1 MSFLK
6 KWSALAWLLLV
17 LAILFLPVGRVD
29 PFSTTGFP
37 ASDCF
42 PEPGTLTGQL
52 REMIESGQYAEEEI
66 YQRYYHVLTDSLLH
80 CLDKPSDHIGQI
92 LIWNSDWDALQ
103 KVQEEPWARLFRSVH
118 FYWLSRTNRLILER
132 VETDPDFKYS
142 FEYRFA
148 AKMMAADSFFLS
160 TGKTNW
166 EKLIQY
172 LSEKRYAYILNR
184 LWYGTGFLTKAA
196 MIAALS
202 VFVLLGAYLLKK
214 YF

>member
-1 MSFLK
+1 MRFLN
-6 KWSALAWLLLV
+6 KWAAFALLLLG

-29 PFSTTGFP
+29 PVSTAGLP
-37 ASDCF
+37 ALDCF
-42 PEPGTLTGQL
+42 PDPGEVLNEIKERLVLAQL
-52 REMIESGQYAEEEI
+52 SEDEI
-66 YQRYYHVLTDSLLH
+66 YQDYYHLLTDSLLS
-80 CLDKPSDHIGQI
+80 CLANPSEHIAQI

-103 KVQEEPWARLFRSVH
+103 RVLEEPWARLFRSVH
-118 FYWLSRTNRLILER
+118 FFWLSRTNRLIQER
-132 VETDPDFKYS
+132 VKTDPGYKYG

-148 AKMMAADSFFLS
+148 AKMLAADRFYLS

-184 LWYGTGFLTKAA
+184 LWYGTGFPIKAA

-202 VFVLLGAYLLKK
+202 GFLLLGAYLLKK
-214 YF
+214 LF